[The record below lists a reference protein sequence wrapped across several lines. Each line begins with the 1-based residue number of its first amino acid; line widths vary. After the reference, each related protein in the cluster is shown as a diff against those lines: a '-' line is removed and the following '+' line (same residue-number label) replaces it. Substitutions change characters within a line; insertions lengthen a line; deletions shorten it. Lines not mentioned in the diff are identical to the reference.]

1 MQYTAREISTVLNGT
16 IEGNEN
22 AIVTKLSKIE
32 EADKESLVFIS
43 NSKYECFANSVTAGA
58 LLINKTLQVS
68 NPNIGAVIRVDD
80 PYSSLGMLLAIVNN
94 NEEQKSGLET
104 QTFIGKGTTYGDSF
118 YLGAFSYLGDNVRI
132 GNNVKIYPNCF
143 IGDNVTIGDNST
155 LYAGVKIYRDCVLG
169 NDVIIQAGA
178 VIGADGFGFAPQ
190 KDGTYQKIQHIG
202 NVCIGNNVEIGAN
215 TCIDRAVMGSTHIKN
230 GVKLDN
236 LIHIAHN
243 VEIGENTVIA
253 AQVGV
258 SGSTKL
264 GKQVMIGGQAGI
276 IGHITIADGV
286 KINAQSGVSKAITK
300 QAKSLTGS
308 PAVDFM
314 EHYRNLAQTKKIPD
328 LLARIEQLEKKLNE
342 KG

>member
-32 EADKESLVFIS
+32 EADSNSLVFIS
-43 NSKYECFANSVTAGA
+43 NSKYESFANSVTAGA
-58 LLINKTLQVS
+58 LLVNKTLQVS
-68 NPNIGAVIRVDD
+68 NPNIGAVIRVED
-80 PYSSLGMLLAIVNN
+80 PYSSLGKLLAIVNN
-94 NEEQKSGLET
+94 SEEKKNGLET
-104 QTFIGKGTTYGDSF
+104 QTYIGKNTIYGNNF
-118 YLGAFSYLGDNVRI
+118 YLGAFSYLGDNVSI

-143 IGDNVTIGDNST
+143 VGDNVTIGENTT
-155 LYAGVKIYRDCVLG
+155 LYAGVKVYKDCVLG
-169 NDVIIQAGA
+169 TDVIIQAGA

-202 NVCIGNNVEIGAN
+202 NVVIGNNVEVGAN

-258 SGSTKL
+258 SGSTRL

-276 IGHITIADGV
+276 IGHIKIADGV
-286 KINAQSGVSKAITK
+286 KINAQSGVSKAISESG
-300 QAKSLTGS
+300 KSVTGA
-308 PAVDFM
+308 PAVGFM
-314 EHYRNLAQTKKIPD
+314 EHYRNMAQTKKIPD
-328 LLARIEQLEKKLNE
+328 LLARIEQLEQKLKDKE
-342 KG
+342 

>member
-1 MQYTAREISTVLNGT
+1 
-16 IEGNEN
+16 
-22 AIVTKLSKIE
+22 
-32 EADKESLVFIS
+32 
-43 NSKYECFANSVTAGA
+43 
-58 LLINKTLQVS
+58 
-68 NPNIGAVIRVDD
+68 
-80 PYSSLGMLLAIVNN
+80 
-94 NEEQKSGLET
+94 
-104 QTFIGKGTTYGDSF
+104 
-118 YLGAFSYLGDNVRI
+118 
-132 GNNVKIYPNCF
+132 
-143 IGDNVTIGDNST
+143 
-155 LYAGVKIYRDCVLG
+155 
-169 NDVIIQAGA
+169 
-178 VIGADGFGFAPQ
+178 
-190 KDGTYQKIQHIG
+190 
-202 NVCIGNNVEIGAN
+202 
-215 TCIDRAVMGSTHIKN
+215 MGSTNIKS

-300 QAKSLTGS
+300 QSKSLTGS